1 MTGFARKH
9 MQRHGWSEG
18 KGLGRTESGM
28 KSAIKVKLKNNT
40 MGLGHD
46 QGAEFTFHWWD
57 HIFNKAASSFKVNES
72 EDGALIE
79 KCEGK
84 KVTPLLISNK
94 RGLPTRLANKS
105 LLYGTFVKSGTYD
118 SSKTNDVQ
126 EEGVIEDFSSDDDS
140 SDEDDSGE
148 GGDKNGLINDT
159 LQKMYLKTG
168 LTGHKAAR
176 HGHSLNGKLQ
186 RLMDQEEQEQKL
198 LPQSKTNE
206 SEGAEAEDLEGENR
220 NDAGLSRDQSIV
232 VTENSRT
239 KKKKKEKSNSLAGN
253 CPVTPTIP
261 SGCDEIVV
269 EEKKKKKKKKRIKE
283 DNAPSEET
291 TALQTSL
298 ETANCCVT
306 ETADL
311 TSKLGKSRKHKLDDE
326 AAVCLLQD
334 QPKKKKKK
342 KKEKGST
349 EKD

>member
-1 MTGFARKH
+1 M
-9 MQRHGWSEG
+9 
-18 KGLGRTESGM
+18 
-28 KSAIKVKLKNNT
+28 
-40 MGLGHD
+40 
-46 QGAEFTFHWWD
+46 
-57 HIFNKAASSFKVNES
+57 
-72 EDGALIE
+72 
-79 KCEGK
+79 
-84 KVTPLLISNK
+84 
-94 RGLPTRLANKS
+94 
-105 LLYGTFVKSGTYD
+105 
-118 SSKTNDVQ
+118 
-126 EEGVIEDFSSDDDS
+126 
-140 SDEDDSGE
+140 

-198 LPQSKTNE
+198 QPQSKTNE

-269 EEKKKKKKKKRIKE
+269 EEKKKKKKRIKE

-311 TSKLGKSRKHKLDDE
+311 TSKLGKSWKLNFDDD
-326 AAVCLLQD
+326 AAVCFFQVK
-334 QPKKKKKK
+334 P
-342 KKEKGST
+342 
-349 EKD
+349 